1 MTHDGIY
8 QTLEEAIES
17 ANHFAESFDDE
28 LYLRKDL
35 VNVVQKGWVRIT
47 SVDGGGYEIFGTG
60 DLVMVI

>member
-1 MTHDGIY
+1 MKHNGIY
-8 QTLEEAIES
+8 ETLGDAIES
-17 ANHFAESFDDE
+17 ANHFAESFDDK

-47 SVDGGGYEIFGTG
+47 SVDGGGYELFGTG